1 MVKALADRLA
11 EAFAELLHERARHDW
26 GYEPEESLSNE
37 DLIREKY
44 RGIRPAF
51 GYPAC
56 PDHTEKK
63 TLWELL
69 SVNDIGI
76 SLTETFAMNPG
87 ASVSGIYLGH
97 PKSRYFAVGP
107 VDRDQVEDYAR
118 RKNMTVAEL
127 PTGRLMQ
134 RPRLRDLLP
143 VTVRTF
149 DPEEVTTK
157 SHRETDPR
165 GVGLTV
171 QDVEAIWDAVVTF
184 YKTGLHPAIALCIR
198 RRGEIILDRAIGH
211 ARGNSPQ
218 DPDGTPLVKATPDT
232 LYNFFSGSKTVTAM
246 LIHLLEAEDKLHV
259 DEPVATFIPEF
270 AKRRKH
276 SITMRDVLT
285 HRAGIPATPE
295 EAIDLDLLSKP
306 EDVVRAFC
314 ELEPTHRPG
323 SVQAYQAVTSGFI
336 LAEVI
341 RRVTGENI
349 RDFLTARIREPLK
362 MKHFNYGVPPGQLDR
377 VAVDAFTGP
386 TPTWPYKNLVQVAF
400 GASMRELVDLS
411 NDSRFRTGVV
421 PAGNIIATP
430 EEISRFFET
439 LLCGGTYEDTR
450 VFDQRTVARATEPQV
465 TGQVDR
471 VLMMPIPL
479 SMGFMLGGRTF
490 GFYGPRT
497 ANAFGHLGFTN
508 VLGWADPDRDISVA
522 FMNTGKP
529 LLSARMLAWLNVMRV
544 IGTRIPRD
552 RA

>member
-1 MVKALADRLA
+1 
-11 EAFAELLHERARHDW
+11 
-26 GYEPEESLSNE
+26 
-37 DLIREKY
+37 
-44 RGIRPAF
+44 
-51 GYPAC
+51 
-56 PDHTEKK
+56 
-63 TLWELL
+63 
-69 SVNDIGI
+69 
-76 SLTETFAMNPG
+76 
-87 ASVSGIYLGH
+87 
-97 PKSRYFAVGP
+97 
-107 VDRDQVEDYAR
+107 
-118 RKNMTVAEL
+118 
-127 PTGRLMQ
+127 MQ

-143 VTVRTF
+143 TTIRVF

-165 GVGLTV
+165 GVGLTTESV
-171 QDVEAIWDAVVTF
+171 DAIWDSVVSF
-184 YKTGLHPAIALCIR
+184 YRAGLHPAIALCIR
-198 RRGEIILDRAIGH
+198 RRGEVILDRAIGH

-218 DPDGTPLVKATPDT
+218 DPAGTPLVKATPET
-232 LYNFFSGSKTVTAM
+232 LYNFFSGSKSVTAM
-246 LIHLLEAEDKLHV
+246 LIHLLQEEDQLHV

-276 SITMRDVLT
+276 NITIRDVLT
-285 HRAGIPATPE
+285 HRAGIPPTPE

-306 EDVVRAFC
+306 DDIVRAVC

-336 LAEVI
+336 LGEII
-341 RRVTGENI
+341 RRVTGQNI
-349 RDFLTARIREPLK
+349 RDFLTARVREPLK
-362 MKHFNYGVPPGQLDR
+362 MKYFNYGVPPELLDQ
-377 VAVDAFTGP
+377 VALDAFTGP

-400 GASMRELVDLS
+400 GASMRELVDLG
-411 NDSRFRTGVV
+411 NDARFRTAVV
-421 PAGNIIATP
+421 PAANVIATP
-430 EEISRFFET
+430 EEVSRFFET

-450 VFDQRTVARATEPQV
+450 VFDQRTVTRATAPQV

-497 ANAFGHLGFTN
+497 AHAFGHLGFTN

-529 LLSARMLAWLNVMRV
+529 LLSARMLAWLNVTRV
-544 IGTRIPRD
+544 IGNRIPRD

>member
-1 MVKALADRLA
+1 
-11 EAFAELLHERARHDW
+11 
-26 GYEPEESLSNE
+26 
-37 DLIREKY
+37 
-44 RGIRPAF
+44 
-51 GYPAC
+51 
-56 PDHTEKK
+56 
-63 TLWELL
+63 
-69 SVNDIGI
+69 
-76 SLTETFAMNPG
+76 
-87 ASVSGIYLGH
+87 
-97 PKSRYFAVGP
+97 
-107 VDRDQVEDYAR
+107 
-118 RKNMTVAEL
+118 
-127 PTGRLMQ
+127 MQ

-143 VTVRTF
+143 VTVRVF
-149 DPEEVTTK
+149 DPEEVTTQ

-165 GVGLTV
+165 GVGLTT
-171 QDVEAIWDAVVTF
+171 QDVEAIWQAVVRF
-184 YKTGLHPAIALCIR
+184 YKVGLHPAIALCIR

-218 DPDGTPLVKATPDT
+218 DPEGTPLVKATPDT
-232 LYNFFSGSKTVTAM
+232 LYNFFSGSKAVTAM
-246 LIHLLEAEDKLHV
+246 LIHLLQEEDQLHV

-276 SITMRDVLT
+276 SITIRDLLT
-285 HRAGIPATPE
+285 HRAGIPATPQ
-295 EAIDLDLLSKP
+295 EAIDLDLLSNP
-306 EDVVRAFC
+306 EEIIHASC

-336 LAEVI
+336 LGEIV
-341 RRVTGENI
+341 RRVTGDTI
-349 RDFLTARIREPLK
+349 QDFLTAKVREPLK
-362 MKHFNYGVPPGQLDR
+362 LQHFRYGVSPELLDR

-411 NDSRFRTGVV
+411 NDSRFRMAVV
-421 PAGNIIATP
+421 PAANIIATP
-430 EEISRFFET
+430 EEITRFFET

-450 VFDQRTVARATEPQV
+450 IFDQRTVARATEPQV

-497 ANAFGHLGFTN
+497 ANAYGHLGFTN

-529 LLSARMLAWLNVMRV
+529 LLSAKMVAWLNVTRV

>member
-1 MVKALADRLA
+1 
-11 EAFAELLHERARHDW
+11 
-26 GYEPEESLSNE
+26 
-37 DLIREKY
+37 
-44 RGIRPAF
+44 
-51 GYPAC
+51 
-56 PDHTEKK
+56 
-63 TLWELL
+63 
-69 SVNDIGI
+69 
-76 SLTETFAMNPG
+76 
-87 ASVSGIYLGH
+87 
-97 PKSRYFAVGP
+97 
-107 VDRDQVEDYAR
+107 
-118 RKNMTVAEL
+118 
-127 PTGRLMQ
+127 MQ

-157 SHRETDPR
+157 SHREIDPR
-165 GVGLTV
+165 GVGLST
-171 QDVEAIWDAVVTF
+171 QDVEAIWSSVVTF
-184 YKTGLHPAIALCIR
+184 YKSGLHPAIALCIR

-218 DPDGTPLVKATPDT
+218 DPEGTPLVKATPDT
-232 LYNFFSGSKTVTAM
+232 LYNFFSGSKSVTAM
-246 LIHLLEAEDKLHV
+246 LIHLLQQEEQLHV

-276 SITMRDVLT
+276 SITIRDVLT
-285 HRAGIPATPE
+285 HRAGIPPTPE

-306 EDVVRAFC
+306 EEIVRAFC
-314 ELEPTHRPG
+314 DLEPTHRPG
-323 SVQAYQAVTSGFI
+323 SVQAYQAVTSGYI
-336 LAEVI
+336 LGEII
-341 RRVTGENI
+341 RRVTGQDI
-349 RDFLTARIREPLK
+349 REFLTKRVREPLK
-362 MKHFNYGVPPGQLDR
+362 MEHFNYGVAPELLDR

-386 TPTWPYKNLVQVAF
+386 TPTWPYKNLVHVAF
-400 GASMRELVDLS
+400 GASMRELVELG
-411 NDSRFRTGVV
+411 NDPRFRTAVS
-421 PAGNIIATP
+421 PAANVIATP

-439 LLCGGTYEDTR
+439 LLCGGTYQDVRIFE
-450 VFDQRTVARATEPQV
+450 QRTVARAVEPQV

-479 SMGFMLGGRTF
+479 SMGFMLGLRSF

-529 LLSARMLAWLNVMRV
+529 LLSARMLAWLNVTRV

>member
-1 MVKALADRLA
+1 
-11 EAFAELLHERARHDW
+11 
-26 GYEPEESLSNE
+26 
-37 DLIREKY
+37 
-44 RGIRPAF
+44 
-51 GYPAC
+51 
-56 PDHTEKK
+56 
-63 TLWELL
+63 
-69 SVNDIGI
+69 
-76 SLTETFAMNPG
+76 
-87 ASVSGIYLGH
+87 
-97 PKSRYFAVGP
+97 
-107 VDRDQVEDYAR
+107 
-118 RKNMTVAEL
+118 
-127 PTGRLMQ
+127 MQ

-165 GVGLTV
+165 GVGLGT
-171 QDVEAIWDAVVTF
+171 QDVEAIWDAVVRF

-198 RRGEIILDRAIGH
+198 RRGEIVLDRAIGH
-211 ARGNSPQ
+211 ARGNSPD
-218 DPDGTPLVKATPDT
+218 DPEGTPLVKATPDT
-232 LYNFFSGSKTVTAM
+232 LYNFFSGSKAVTAM
-246 LIHLLEAEDKLHV
+246 LIHLLQEEDQLHV

-270 AKRRKH
+270 ARRRKH
-276 SITMRDVLT
+276 NITIRDVLT
-285 HRAGIPATPE
+285 HRAGIPATPQ
-295 EAIDLDLLSKP
+295 EAIDLDLLARP
-306 EDVVRAFC
+306 EEITRAFC

-323 SVQAYQAVTSGFI
+323 SVQAYQAITSGFI
-336 LAEVI
+336 LAEII
-341 RRVTGENI
+341 RRVTGDNI
-349 RDFLTARIREPLK
+349 KDFLTTRIRDPLK
-362 MKHFNYGVPPGQLDR
+362 MKDFNYGVAPEQLDR

-386 TPTWPYKNLVQVAF
+386 TPTWPYKNFVQVAF

-411 NDSRFRTGVV
+411 NDPRFRTAVV

-430 EEISRFFET
+430 EEVSRFFET

-450 VFDQRTVARATEPQV
+450 IFDQRTVARATEPQV

-497 ANAFGHLGFTN
+497 GDAFGHLGFTN

-529 LLSARMLAWLNVMRV
+529 LLSARMLRWLNVTRV

-552 RA
+552 RS

>member
-1 MVKALADRLA
+1 
-11 EAFAELLHERARHDW
+11 
-26 GYEPEESLSNE
+26 
-37 DLIREKY
+37 
-44 RGIRPAF
+44 
-51 GYPAC
+51 
-56 PDHTEKK
+56 
-63 TLWELL
+63 
-69 SVNDIGI
+69 
-76 SLTETFAMNPG
+76 
-87 ASVSGIYLGH
+87 
-97 PKSRYFAVGP
+97 
-107 VDRDQVEDYAR
+107 
-118 RKNMTVAEL
+118 
-127 PTGRLMQ
+127 MQ

-143 VTVRTF
+143 VAVRVF
-149 DPEEVTTK
+149 DPDEVTTK
-157 SHRETDPR
+157 SHREADPR
-165 GVGLTV
+165 AVGLTKE
-171 QDVEAIWDAVVTF
+171 DIDAIWAAVVRF

-218 DPDGTPLVKATPDT
+218 DPEDTPLIKATPDT

-246 LIHLLEAEDKLHV
+246 LIHLLQEQEQLHV

-276 SITMRDVLT
+276 NITIRDVLT

-306 EDVVRAFC
+306 QEIVRAFC
-314 ELEPTHRPG
+314 DLEPTHRPG
-323 SVQAYQAVTSGFI
+323 SVQAYQAITSGFI
-336 LAEVI
+336 LGEII
-341 RRVTGENI
+341 RRVTGTEIQN
-349 RDFLTARIREPLK
+349 FLSAKIREPLE
-362 MKHFNYGVPPGQLDR
+362 MKHFRYGVPPEQLDQ

-386 TPTWPYKNLVQVAF
+386 PPTWPYKNLVQMAF
-400 GASMRELVDLS
+400 GASMRELVDMA
-411 NDSRFRTGVV
+411 NDPRFRTSVV

-439 LLCGGTYEDTR
+439 LLCGGTYEDVR
-450 VFDQRTVARATEPQV
+450 IFDPRTVARAVKPQV

-497 ANAFGHLGFTN
+497 ANAYGHLGFTN
-508 VLGWADPDRDISVA
+508 VLGWADPDRDISVS

-529 LLSARMLAWLNVMRV
+529 LLSAKMWAWLNVTRV
-544 IGTRIPRD
+544 IGTRIPPD

>member
-1 MVKALADRLA
+1 
-11 EAFAELLHERARHDW
+11 
-26 GYEPEESLSNE
+26 
-37 DLIREKY
+37 
-44 RGIRPAF
+44 
-51 GYPAC
+51 
-56 PDHTEKK
+56 
-63 TLWELL
+63 
-69 SVNDIGI
+69 
-76 SLTETFAMNPG
+76 
-87 ASVSGIYLGH
+87 
-97 PKSRYFAVGP
+97 
-107 VDRDQVEDYAR
+107 
-118 RKNMTVAEL
+118 
-127 PTGRLMQ
+127 MQ

-143 VTVRTF
+143 VTVGAF

-165 GVGLTV
+165 GVGLAT

-184 YKTGLHPAIALCIR
+184 YKMGLHPAIALCIR

-211 ARGNSPQ
+211 ARGNSPD
-218 DPDGTPLVKATPDT
+218 DPEGTPLVKATPDT

-246 LIHLLEAEDKLHV
+246 LIHLLQEEGQLHV

-276 SITMRDVLT
+276 NITIRDVLT
-285 HRAGIPATPE
+285 HRAGIPATPQ

-306 EDVVRAFC
+306 EEVVRAFC

-336 LAEVI
+336 LGEII
-341 RRVTGENI
+341 RRVTGGDI
-349 RDFLTARIREPLK
+349 REFLTAKIRDPLN
-362 MKHFNYGVPPGQLDR
+362 MKNFNYGVAPELLDQ

-386 TPTWPYKNLVQVAF
+386 TPTWPAKNLVQVAF
-400 GASMRELVDLS
+400 GASMRELVHLS
-411 NDSRFRTGVV
+411 NDPRFRTAIV
-421 PAGNIIATP
+421 PSANIITTP
-430 EEISRFFET
+430 EELSRFFET
-439 LLCGGTYEDTR
+439 LLCGGTYQDIR
-450 VFDQRTVARATEPQV
+450 VFDQRTVTRATEPQV

-479 SMGFMLGGRTF
+479 SMGFMLGGRRF
-490 GFYGPRT
+490 GFYGPHT
-497 ANAFGHLGFTN
+497 ANAYGHLGFTN

-529 LLSARMLAWLNVMRV
+529 LLSARMLAWLNVTRV